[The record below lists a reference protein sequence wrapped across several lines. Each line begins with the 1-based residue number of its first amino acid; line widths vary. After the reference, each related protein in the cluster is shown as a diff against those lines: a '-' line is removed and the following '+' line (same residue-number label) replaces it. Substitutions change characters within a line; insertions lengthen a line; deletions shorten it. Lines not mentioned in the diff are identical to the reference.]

1 MLIKGGY
8 KNKCDCLVFG
18 NILVFV
24 MYNIIWYEY
33 KVLNS
38 KLIIIYLGIF
48 NKEVFV
54 WYIYVFKF
62 FIIKKNIRFLF
73 IYNIKK

>member
-1 MLIKGGY
+1 MIKGGY

-48 NKEVFV
+48 NKEVLV
-54 WYIYVFKF
+54 YLCI
-62 FIIKKNIRFLF
+62 
-73 IYNIKK
+73 

>member
-1 MLIKGGY
+1 MIKGGY

-48 NKEVFV
+48 N
-54 WYIYVFKF
+54 
-62 FIIKKNIRFLF
+62 IKRSIGIFMYLSFL
-73 IYNIKK
+73 